1 MLAFRSPVVTVMAG
15 AHMRIVR
22 RSNSGLRAALIVAM
36 TVTSSV
42 GSFGSAH
49 AQQKQKS
56 NVQRERC
63 SQAATRAV
71 STPGSV
77 YYAAP
82 VRGHGGGGGGI
93 AGAIIGAVVI
103 TAIAASIAQ
112 SNRNAAENKCLV
124 AAGLR
129 PNAEP
134 SAVVASSGDKP
145 KRSGASAGKS
155 RRSTAA
161 AAEEAN
167 DAVGAGAFRASGP
180 NSFISGSI
188 QSQR

>member
-1 MLAFRSPVVTVMAG
+1 MAG
-15 AHMRIVR
+15 ALMRCSD
-22 RSNSGLRAALIVAM
+22 RSRLGLRAVLIVAL
-36 TVTSSV
+36 TLTTSV
-42 GSFGSAH
+42 GTAQ

-63 SQAATRAV
+63 AQVATRAV

-77 YYAAP
+77 YYSAP
-82 VRGHGGGGGGI
+82 VRGGGGGGGI

-112 SNRNAAENKCLV
+112 SNRAAAENKCLV

-129 PNAEP
+129 PNSEP
-134 SAVVASSGDKP
+134 TAAVASSGDKP
-145 KRSGASAGKS
+145 KRSGSSADKP
-155 RRSTAA
+155 RRSASA
-161 AAEEAN
+161 AAEDAGT
-167 DAVGAGAFRASGP
+167 AVGAGAFRGTGP